1 VHVPALFQAVDLQLQ
16 VNVGSLKSAS
26 EPLHPA
32 HSVALVH
39 YVQLL
44 LQAELKI
51 QFCFLFSNY
60 FLIPKKNFYL
70 NKNI

>member
-1 VHVPALFQAVDLQLQ
+1 MHIPALFHAVDLQLQ
-16 VNVGSLKSAS
+16 VNAGSLKSAS
-26 EPLHPA
+26 EPLHPV

-44 LQAELKI
+44 LHAELKI

-60 FLIPKKNFYL
+60 FLIQKKKFYL
-70 NKNI
+70 TKNI